1 MHELAV
7 TENILIISD
16 KYARESHAVKVTKI
30 NLVIGRL
37 SSLVDDSVQFYWDII
52 SKDSLCQDALLVFDR
67 RPAIIS
73 CYTCSNQYEI
83 DNELQP
89 CPKCGS
95 PDIFVQSG
103 EEFYVDSI
111 EIEK

>member
-7 TENILIISD
+7 TESILAISE
-16 KYARESHAVKVTKI
+16 KHAREANAEKVVGI

-37 SSLVDDSVQFYWDII
+37 ASIVDDSIQFYWDII
-52 SKDSLCQDALLVFDR
+52 SKESICFGAILHFERKPGLLHCNACSSDYTIDSM
-67 RPAIIS
+67 
-73 CYTCSNQYEI
+73 
-83 DNELQP
+83 LQP
-89 CPKCGS
+89 CPNCGS
-95 PDIFVQSG
+95 PDIKVVSG